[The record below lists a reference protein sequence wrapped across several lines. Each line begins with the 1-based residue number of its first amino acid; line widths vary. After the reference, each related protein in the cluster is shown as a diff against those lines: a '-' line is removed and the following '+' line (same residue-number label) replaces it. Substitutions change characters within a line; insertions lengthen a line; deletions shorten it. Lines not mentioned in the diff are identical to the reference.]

1 MSFGKWIVLG
11 AVLAVVVGCERR
23 EPTQPGVAPAEGA
36 EVTGEAARVA
46 VQQQEDVGQ
55 YLADAQGR
63 ALYIFTAD
71 EKGERSACFDA
82 CAQTWPPLFTQE
94 DPEAAHAAVDE
105 GKLGTIERQ
114 DGVEQAT
121 YDGWPLY
128 YYVRDAQAGDMEGQ
142 AMESFGGR
150 WFLIGPDGERIEAE
164 EEGVIERVLP

>member
-1 MSFGKWIVLG
+1 
-11 AVLAVVVGCERR
+11 
-23 EPTQPGVAPAEGA
+23 
-36 EVTGEAARVA
+36 
-46 VQQQEDVGQ
+46 
-55 YLADAQGR
+55 
-63 ALYIFTAD
+63 
-71 EKGERSACFDA
+71 
-82 CAQTWPPLFTQE
+82 
-94 DPEAAHAAVDE
+94 VDE

-142 AMESFGGR
+142 AIESFGGR